1 MIDII
6 QARNM
11 LRCGV
16 SDDGERCSA
25 CLRLQEVQ
33 SKIRECE
40 ELLNKLYMQEAQTKS
55 SVNAVHDPIIRNL
68 PLELVSN
75 ILALCNPS
83 PVETDEEFTSSPL
96 PNAPL
101 STLRYQFSLG
111 TVCKT
116 WRNIV
121 RSTPQLWTNI
131 YIRFPTKRGK
141 LPQKELLLS
150 LRLSGSLPL
159 HITAWMRRGH
169 QPSAGDYLVLS
180 PLVEMLNAQSERWKI
195 LDLNVTARL
204 LSQFKGGASGAPILE
219 RLRIYLF
226 GPPSEI
232 KNEFHVSFG
241 LPSPQIVDAHRT
253 SFSFIGISWKGV
265 TRVKID
271 TLTATECLGLFQLAT
286 QLVNL
291 NIGLL
296 ECGDF
301 HLSNSGEVITASNL
315 ASWEVKFSA
324 NSEAMLNKLVLP
336 SLVDLQVM
344 EFISL
349 ESNSL
354 EHLVSRSNCP
364 LRTISLYQAAGD
376 LDVIPLLR
384 VTPLVEKLV
393 FSNATSSGIHELL
406 DILARTKLVN
416 DISEDPNMMFL
427 PHLENLSF
435 IGVQD
440 GSPPWHVV
448 PSLFPPTWHPANSQY
463 RPLRRLE
470 FCVYTELEVKD
481 HLDKD
486 VLLQLREIQQRHYD
500 LIILNEGAIVDVDLI
515 QASYDLHFGSR
526 ISSDDNSGVEG
537 GEEVDK
543 EGIAAAAG

>member
-116 WRNIV
+116 WRNVV

-159 HITAWMRRGH
+159 HITAWMRWDY

-180 PLVEMLNAQSERWKI
+180 PVVEMLNAQSERWKT

-204 LSQFKGGASGAPILE
+204 LSQFKGGAFGAQNLE

-241 LPSPQIVDAHRT
+241 LPSPQIVNAHGT
-253 SFSFIGISWKGV
+253 SFSSIGISWKGV

-296 ECGDF
+296 ECGDS

-315 ASWEVKFSA
+315 ASWEVEFSA
-324 NSEAMLNKLVLP
+324 NSDAMLNKLVLP
-336 SLVDLQVM
+336 SLVDLQVT

-349 ESNSL
+349 ERNSL

-384 VTPLVEKLV
+384 VTPLLEKLV
-393 FSNATSSGIHELL
+393 FSYATSSGIHELL

-416 DISEDPNMMFL
+416 HISEDPNMMFL

-435 IGVQD
+435 IEVQD

-463 RPLRRLE
+463 RPLRRFE
-470 FCVYTELEVKD
+470 FRICTDLEVEH

-486 VLLQLREIQQRHYD
+486 VLLQLREIQQRDYD
-500 LIILNEGAIVDVDLI
+500 LIIVNEDVNADVTDLI
-515 QASYDLHFGSR
+515 QASYDFHFESR
-526 ISSDDNSGVEG
+526 ISSDDNSGVED
-537 GEEVDK
+537 GEEADEK
-543 EGIAAAAG
+543 GSNA